1 MVRQFVFSLLVIIS
15 LFAAVPTSATE
26 SLTGTHMHGT
36 LPERLEVLDD
46 DYIAAPRESQPKSP
60 ATRFSSQDFFFSQ
73 VNVDALGDN
82 IVGDAANEPSI
93 AVDPTDMD
101 KVAIGWRQ
109 FDTIFSNFRQ
119 AGWGY
124 TTDGG
129 QTWNFPGVIEP
140 GVFRSDPVLDFDL
153 QGNFYYNSLTVSG
166 DDFWCDVF
174 KSTDGGATWDIGTF
188 AQGGDKQWMT
198 IDRSGG
204 MGDGHHYAYW
214 SVWWSIC
221 YPGYFTRST
230 DRGASYEDCDS
241 IPTVMYWGTLNVGP
255 DGELYACGG
264 GFEDFVVAKST
275 NANDSSQSVA
285 WDFVTSV
292 DLDGA
297 IWSGTGPNPGGL
309 LGQAWIATDHSSG
322 PTRGNVYLLCS
333 VKQTSSP
340 YDSLDVMFSRSTDG
354 GSTWSIPVRVNDDS
368 ETDAWQWF
376 GTMSVAPDGRIDAI
390 WLDTRND
397 PGGFDS
403 ELYYSYSFDAGST
416 WSTNERLSDSFD
428 PHVGWPQQ
436 DKMGDYFD
444 MVSDSLGFHLAWA
457 ATFNGEQDV
466 YYGRY
471 YGHGPLGVG
480 DDGGGVRIPRS
491 LSLGQNYPNPFNPS
505 TTISFEIPGTPGTKQ
520 GVSLTV
526 YDLRGRRVRML
537 VDSDLEP
544 GSHRIH
550 WNGRND
556 RGEPVSS
563 GIFLYILK
571 SGGQSHT
578 RKMVV
583 LK

>member
-1 MVRQFVFSLLVIIS
+1 MLS
-15 LFAAVPTSATE
+15 LFVMIPILTINPIFSSEFRTNTFPPGTVPV
-26 SLTGTHMHGT
+26 
-36 LPERLEVLDD
+36 RLEVPDD
-46 DYIAAPRESQPKSP
+46 DYIAVPRESQPTSP
-60 ATRFSSQDFFFSQ
+60 ATRYSSQDFFFSQ
-73 VNVDALGDN
+73 VNVDFSGEN

-93 AVDPTDMD
+93 AVDPTDPD

-109 FDTIFSNFRQ
+109 FDTIISSFRQ
-119 AGWGY
+119 AGWGH

-129 QTWNFPGVIEP
+129 QTWTFPGVIEP
-140 GVFRSDPVLDFDL
+140 GVFRSDPVLDFDS
-153 QGNFYYNSLTVSG
+153 QGNFYYNSLTVLD

-174 KSTDGGATWDIGTF
+174 KSTDGGATWDTGTF

-204 MGDGHHYAYW
+204 IGDGHHYAYW
-214 SVWWSIC
+214 SIWWSIC

-255 DGELYACGG
+255 DGELYACGA

-292 DLDGA
+292 DLDGE

-309 LGQAWIATDHSSG
+309 LGQAWVATDHSSG

-354 GSTWSIPVRVNDDS
+354 GSTWSAPVRVNDDPAV
-368 ETDAWQWF
+368 DAWQWF

-397 PGGFDS
+397 PGGYDS
-403 ELYYSYSFDAGST
+403 ELYYSYSFDAGAT
-416 WSTNERLSDSFD
+416 WSTNERLSESFD
-428 PHVGWPQQ
+428 PHLGWPMQN
-436 DKMGDYFD
+436 KMGDYFD

-471 YGHGPLGVG
+471 HGHHPSGIGD
-480 DDGGGVRIPRS
+480 DDGGTRIPRS
-491 LSLGQNYPNPFNPS
+491 LALAQNHPNPFNPS

-520 GVSLTV
+520 GVNLAV
-526 YDLRGRRVRML
+526 YDLRGRRIRTL
-537 VDSDLEP
+537 VDSALEP

-550 WNGRND
+550 WDGRND
-556 RGEPVSS
+556 RGEPAPS
-563 GIFLYILK
+563 GIFLYRLK
-571 SGGQSHT
+571 SGGVDHT
-578 RKMVV
+578 RKMVL